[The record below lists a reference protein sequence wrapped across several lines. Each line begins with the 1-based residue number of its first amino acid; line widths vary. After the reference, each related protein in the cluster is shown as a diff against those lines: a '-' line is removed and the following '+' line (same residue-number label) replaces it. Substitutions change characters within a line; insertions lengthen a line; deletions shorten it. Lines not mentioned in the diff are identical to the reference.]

1 MPTLSALT
9 RCDFYPRSPCGE
21 RLPTRETYLD
31 IVAFLSTL
39 SLRRATGVGLALAY
53 NNCISIHALLAES
66 DLPYGYD
73 YYRIGRFLSTLSL
86 RRATARTTAAPPVH
100 QAFLSTLSLRR
111 ATCIRTQTAL
121 PVPISIH
128 ALLAESDQLQ
138 YSTGLATIIS
148 IHALLAESD
157 FDRWTALPIFLISI
171 HALLAESDRLR
182 QSESTNCSRFL
193 STLSLRR
200 ATGILRRHDGIDR
213 DFYPRSPCGERQAA
227 AQRPFLYYPISIHA
241 LLAESDWL
249 PDHDWW
255 LRC

>member
-111 ATCIRTQTAL
+111 ATSAH
-121 PVPISIH
+121 SI
-128 ALLAESDQLQ
+128 ASFSLV
-138 YSTGLATIIS
+138 
-148 IHALLAESD
+148 
-157 FDRWTALPIFLISI
+157 
-171 HALLAESDRLR
+171 
-182 QSESTNCSRFL
+182 FL

-200 ATGILRRHDGIDR
+200 ATGCGRSGHTATQISIHALLAESDNKQVLHIEPPKLFLSTLSLRRATVRGSASFVVLYHFYPRSPCGERLLSGLRFSRLR
-213 DFYPRSPCGERQAA
+213 DFYPRSPCGERPCLCVRA
-227 AQRPFLYYPISIHA
+227 
-241 LLAESDWL
+241 
-249 PDHDWW
+249 
-255 LRC
+255 